1 MYKYLQPDET
11 FLGQP
16 NPWPGWLPD
25 DIRIEGGNFRF
36 YFPLVMCLLFCGRL
50 QPFTAPKAAKQA
62 FLCRTSTC
70 ENPT

>member
-1 MYKYLQPDET
+1 MMYKYLQPDET

-36 YFPLVMCLLFCGRL
+36 YFPLVMCLLLSLILFLIRL
-50 QPFTAPKAAKQA
+50 FRGQRQK
-62 FLCRTSTC
+62 CR
-70 ENPT
+70 